1 MAEIKNSFL
10 RSKMNKDLDDRLVPN
25 GEYRDAYNISVGKS
39 EEDDIGALENVLGN
53 NLEVNFPVGTS
64 VIGYYSDKANSI
76 IYVFLT
82 DQQNK
87 DVNVYVP
94 DNAYCS
100 IVSWNGSTLNTLVS
114 GSFLNFT
121 PNFPITGVNLIE
133 NLLFFTDNRNQPR
146 KINVTTATSNSG
158 YYTKETDIS
167 VAKYNPYEE
176 ISLLK
181 TTTSVVKTL
190 DGTSPTTIF
199 SVDVNSNIE
208 VGMTVISVSSASAD
222 KINGADYITVVSAVT
237 SGVSPNE
244 ITTVTLS
251 SAPSNSSDNLAI
263 GDKMTF
269 LISTMTN
276 ESDVATWPGDPN
288 YLESRYVRFS
298 YRLVYDDGENSLMAP
313 FTQIAFIPKQKGF
326 FINGDED
333 AAYRSTVLEFFE
345 NNVNNIKLIIPL
357 PDKALNCQP
366 TTAANYKIKE
376 IEVLYKESDQNVVKV
391 LDSINYLQWET
402 SSLNYYEYNYQSRK
416 PYRTLSPTQTVRV
429 YDKVPTRALAQE
441 SVGNRIIYGNFK
453 DKYTPPS
460 HLNYRIAVGDKQDS
474 VGFDNW
480 IEYPNHSLKQNRNY
494 QVGFVL
500 VDKFGRQSSVILS
513 NVDESTGT
521 SSTGDISKGSTI
533 YNPYNG
539 SINDIEIY
547 TWFGNALQAV
557 VEGAIT
563 SGSNNLPN
571 TTFAEPGLYAVPK
584 GGVSIGFDI
593 NGVNAIVA
601 GNLYTFTLS
610 ATAVVANAP
619 AVGDYMRGEY
629 VDYVEVTDVQT
640 PGVNPLEYVVTTDNP
655 INIDLYSNSPNVSV
669 DPKFAYSINPRGW
682 YSYKVVVKQN
692 EQDYYNAYLPGIL
705 DGYPQQPGISTA
717 TTNDNLA
724 SSIGGSTSLQLA
736 TANANIQQGMRVS
749 GTGILGVPVIASVI
763 DVQTYT
769 FSTTQYLGANAN
781 LSYTTWESGVFPGN
795 ENGETANVVLI
806 NDNINKIPRD
816 LSEVGPDQK
825 QYRSSVQLFGRVE
838 NTATG
843 NKQYFPGTLTD
854 TVVSIS
860 SADDSNMD
868 LETLSDTGVGN
879 LYQLDTNP
887 LIARVSTKNPIGVTT
902 ASMVP
907 YLAIYETEPVDS
919 VLDIYW
925 ETSTVGLISDLNA
938 DVANGFDGPSQLSN
952 VVVTYNESLVSGNA
966 ITNQFQVQNASGA
979 DLNFPSNGFVLDSV
993 NTAGQAGDFTLVRV
1007 SQNPDTFEVRL
1018 TGNPIF
1024 DYKSLTALTPPSL
1037 QNNEYIIT
1045 LTFTLATGESGSFSI
1060 NANLGNIAPT
1070 LTNATGAVGSK
1081 TLPNVSVA
1089 QETTGVITTTEL
1101 AAENGAGSLIANDR
1115 LVNLKYSKVSEVD
1128 SAGNAT
1134 TEFTMSVSGANN
1146 VGQISKTSANTP
1158 LGVYTLGITV
1168 EDAYDITLPAL
1179 GTGSLSTDTA
1189 NNNTPITLQITV
1201 GPEPVNSGVYS
1212 GCIDNS
1218 TAIRSANTAYPLGV
1232 ANSTPSD
1239 IDACWYISN
1248 NTLSASDLPAPWN
1261 NSTRKATQN
1270 GGSAFHLGNT
1280 TVTSTNPT
1288 GIKQQLNQGSIVF
1301 TLNLYQDYNTSQPL
1315 SLALTAG
1322 VDGWN
1327 IYHRSGSSDPNGWQ
1341 LAVDINDVNQ
1351 NGFLNT
1357 MLTSIGSVGSFAYN
1371 QMVFAFNTPGEYAII
1386 ATGIT
1391 TNGEFTT
1398 VNNDGMPMAWVNAD
1412 DLNFAQCV
1420 IVPDESGTNYA
1431 STTTPKSYS
1440 YTAHNPQSG
1449 YNCSGSGSTTVWST
1463 TPYGEYV
1470 SQFYTQ
1476 AGLTSVWQPSSYDVN
1491 QAYYSYNV
1499 SQFNTTPS
1507 PITITPY
1514 SGYTFSGKISSIGG
1528 VVDLSGS
1535 CNIQNCGTFGSS
1547 SSCAPLIRSN

>member
-1 MAEIKNSFL
+1 
-10 RSKMNKDLDDRLVPN
+10 MNKDLDDRLVPN

-190 DGTSPTTIF
+190 DGTNPTTIF
-199 SVDVNSNIE
+199 SVDVNSNIQ
-208 VGMTVISVSSASAD
+208 VGMTVISVSSAGAD
-222 KINGADYITVVSAVT
+222 KINGADYITVVSTVT

-251 SAPSNSSDNLAI
+251 SAPSNSSDNLTV
-263 GDKMTF
+263 GDKITF

-298 YRLVYDDGENSLMAP
+298 YRFVYDDGENSLIAP

-366 TTAANYKIKE
+366 NTAANYKIKE
-376 IEVLYKESDQNVVKV
+376 IEVLYKESDQNVIKV

-557 VEGAIT
+557 VEGAII

-655 INIDLYSNSPNVSV
+655 INIDLYSNSSNVSV

-749 GTGILGVPVIASVI
+749 GAGILGVPVIASVI

-795 ENGETANVVLI
+795 ENGETANIVLI

-843 NKQYFPGTLTD
+843 NKQYFPGALTD

-887 LIARVSTKNPIGVTT
+887 LIARISTKNPIGVTT

-993 NTAGQAGDFTLVRV
+993 NTAGQVGDFTLVRV

-1018 TGNPIF
+1018 TSNPIF

-1045 LTFTLATGESGSFSI
+1045 LTLTLATGESGSFSI

-1070 LTNATGAVGSK
+1070 LTNATGVVGSK

-1134 TEFTMSVSGANN
+1134 TEFTMSVSGTNN

-1168 EDAYDITLPAL
+1168 EDAYDITLSAL

-1218 TAIRSANTAYPLGV
+1218 TAIRSANTAYPSSI
-1232 ANSTPSD
+1232 ANSTPND

-1248 NTLSASDLPAPWN
+1248 NTLAQSDLPAPWAN
-1261 NSTRKATQN
+1261 IPSGSNRFPAQN
-1270 GGSAFHLGNT
+1270 GGNAFHLGNT

-1327 IYHRSGSSDPNGWQ
+1327 IYHRSGPSDPNGWQ

-1398 VNNDGMPMAWVNAD
+1398 VNNDGMPMVWVNAD

-1476 AGLTSVWQPSSYDVN
+1476 AGLTSVWQPSSYDIN